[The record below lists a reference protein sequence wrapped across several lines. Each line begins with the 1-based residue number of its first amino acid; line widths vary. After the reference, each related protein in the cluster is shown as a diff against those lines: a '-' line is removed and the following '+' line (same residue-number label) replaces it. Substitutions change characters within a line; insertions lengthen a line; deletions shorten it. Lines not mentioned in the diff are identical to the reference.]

1 MITEIIQA
9 SALLSFQRYMRKS
22 NLILI
27 RAVPFTNAENVEC
40 YKLMYV
46 RSAN

>member
-9 SALLSFQRYMRKS
+9 SALISFQRYMRNEK
-22 NLILI
+22 LTLI
-27 RAVPFTNAENVEC
+27 RAVPFTNTENVEC

-46 RSAN
+46 RSVG

>member
-9 SALLSFQRYMRKS
+9 SALISFQRFMRKS

-40 YKLMYV
+40 YRLMYV